1 MCELF
6 GVSAPQK
13 IRLNSLL
20 HTFFSHADRHPHGWG
35 MALFHK
41 NVVCVEKQAVT
52 ANKSARL
59 QSYLEKP
66 VIADTMIAHIRLA
79 TKGNM
84 EYDNCHPFVR
94 QDNSGRS
101 WTLAHNGT
109 IFEAAVLNPFFYVQE
124 GQTDSERIL
133 YYIIEQ
139 VNHKQDELGRS
150 LSGSE
155 RFQVVDEII
164 CEIAEENKLNL
175 LIYDG
180 EYYYVHSN
188 LQDSLYLS
196 ERDGGVVFSTVP
208 LDDGRWK
215 ALPLNTLLAYQQGSL
230 VYQGTDHGCEYVED
244 PEKMRLLFLDFS
256 AL

>member
-6 GVSAPQK
+6 GVSTPRK
-13 IRLNSLL
+13 IQLNTLL
-20 HTFFSHADRHPHGWG
+20 HKFFSHADKHPHGWG
-35 MALFHK
+35 MALFRK

-59 QSYLEKP
+59 QSYLEQP
-66 VIADTMIAHIRLA
+66 IEANTMMAHIRLA

-94 QDNSGRS
+94 RDDSGRT

-109 IFEAAVLNPFFYVQE
+109 IFESAVLNPFFYVQE

-133 YYIIEQ
+133 YYIIERINQ
-139 VNHKQDELGRS
+139 RQAERHHS
-150 LSGSE
+150 LSGEE
-155 RFQVVDEII
+155 RFQVIDEVI
-164 CEIAEENKLNL
+164 CEIAKENKLNL

-180 EYYYVHSN
+180 EYFYVHTN
-188 LQDSLYLS
+188 LQNSLYVL

-208 LDDGRWK
+208 LDERNWK
-215 ALPLNTLLAYQQGSL
+215 PLPLNILQAYQYGRL
-230 VYQGTDHGCEYVED
+230 VWRGTDHGCEYVED
-244 PEKMRLLFLDFS
+244 PEKMKLLFLDFS
-256 AL
+256 SL

>member
-6 GVSAPQK
+6 GACTARK
-13 IRLNSLL
+13 IELNSLL
-20 HTFFSHADRHPHGWG
+20 HTFFSHADHHPHGWG

-41 NVVCVEKQAVT
+41 NVACVEKQAVT

-59 QSYLEKP
+59 QSYLEQP
-66 VIADTMIAHIRLA
+66 VVADTMMAHIRLA

-94 QDNSGRS
+94 KDDSGRT
-101 WTLAHNGT
+101 WTLVHNGT
-109 IFEAAVLNPFFYVQE
+109 IFESAALNPFFYVQE

-133 YYIIEQ
+133 YYIIERINRRQ
-139 VNHKQDELGRS
+139 EEQHHA
-150 LSGSE
+150 LSGGE
-155 RFQVVDEII
+155 RFQVINEVI

-180 EYYYVHSN
+180 EYFYVHTN
-188 LQDSLYLS
+188 LRESLYES
-196 ERDGGVVFSTVP
+196 ERGEGVVFSTVP
-208 LDDGRWK
+208 LDGQSWK
-215 ALPLNTLLAYQQGSL
+215 PLPLNTLLAYRYGRL
-230 VYQGTDHGCEYVED
+230 VHRGTNHGWEYVED
-244 PEKMRLLFLDFS
+244 PEKMKLLFLDFS